1 MSILDRYI
9 ASEFWKAFFGALF
22 AFLALFMSADAL
34 RQGIREEIPA
44 AYALQY
50 TFYQMPEI
58 IVMLLPAACLM
69 GTLITLSSMA
79 RKNELIAMFASAIS
93 LARISFVLL
102 CLVFI
107 ICCMSFIITDRVIP
121 PLAKMRTH
129 FYRTVIQNKPDLHTE
144 INNSRIWYRSD
155 NLIYNVRAFE
165 IRTNTIHG
173 ISIYS
178 FNPDF
183 TVNQHIDAKL
193 AEFTEN
199 QWTLKD
205 GSITIFDGD
214 PIVPLTQQFT
224 SKTIALRE
232 TPDDFRE
239 IEKEVETLR
248 LKHLWRFIKRNQ
260 KAGIDTTSYEVLFW
274 SKISL
279 ALVPLVMAILAIPFG
294 VHRSRHTSL
303 ARDVTLCF
311 FLIII
316 YWLFFSTAL
325 SMGKSGSLPP
335 LIAAWLPSV
344 MFFAIGVG
352 MILKGAKR

>member
-9 ASEFWKAFFGALF
+9 ASEFWKAFLGALA

-34 RQGIREEIPA
+34 RQGIKEDIPA

-50 TFYQMPEI
+50 TLYQLPEI

-79 RKNELIAMFASAIS
+79 RRNELIAMFASAIS
-93 LARISFVLL
+93 LARIAFVIL

-107 ICCMSFIITDRVIP
+107 ICCISFIITDRVIP
-121 PLAKMRTH
+121 PLSKMRAH
-129 FYRTVIQNKPDLHTE
+129 FYRTVILQKPDLHTE

-165 IRTNTIHG
+165 LKTNTIHG

-178 FNPDF
+178 FDQQF
-183 TVNQHIDAKL
+183 GVNQQIDAKR
-193 AEFTEN
+193 ARFNEG
-199 QWTLKD
+199 QWQLED
-205 GSITIFDGD
+205 GTITIFDGKPVL
-214 PIVPLTQQFT
+214 PITQQFS
-224 SKTIALRE
+224 SKALQLRE
-232 TPDDFRE
+232 TPEDFRE

-248 LKHLWRFIKRNQ
+248 LKHLWTFIERNQ
-260 KAGIDTTSYEVLFW
+260 RAGIDTTSYEVLFW
-274 SKISL
+274 SKISI

-311 FLIII
+311 LLIIL

-335 LIAAWLPSV
+335 IVAAWLPSV
-344 MFFAIGVG
+344 FFCLFGVG
-352 MILKGAKR
+352 MIVRGGKQ